1 MKIIPISIHL
11 HVYFASQVFQN
22 YVKQVRALY
31 SISTLDSYG
40 FLLPD
45 TLSYWMGDTINEKEK
60 YKRKKK
66 IADFPPKTRYIVL

>member
-1 MKIIPISIHL
+1 MLVNKTTPTSGT
-11 HVYFASQVFQN
+11 YSGQVFQN

-45 TLSYWMGDTINEKEK
+45 TLSYWMGDTINEKDVLMG
-60 YKRKKK
+60 K
-66 IADFPPKTRYIVL
+66 IKGSVFAPLFFMN